1 MAYSDYGAFVT
12 CNGKRRTDKEDVAV
26 FASDIDTFGDNVNNI
41 PSGLRIWAHLIY
53 KRSNNET
60 PDYPDKDWV
69 EYIHHGIMGDGPM
82 RVVCHKQG
90 LPGIYY
96 WPEEVKCPEKIVIPE
111 TENNNFDRWDGYDIE
126 YESHGY
132 KFHFVSSKPYRAE
145 MVEPDGTHWECTYD
159 YLYGAGF
166 EDE

>member
-12 CNGKRRTDKEDVAV
+12 CNGERRTDKEDVAV
-26 FASDIDTFGDNVNNI
+26 FASDIDTFGDNVDNI

-53 KRSNNET
+53 KRSDKET

-96 WPEEVKCPEKIVIPE
+96 WPEEAEYPEKIVIPE
-111 TENNNFDRWDGYDIE
+111 TENDFDRWGDYDIE

-132 KFHFVSSKPYRAE
+132 KFHFTSGKPYLAV
-145 MVEPDGTHWECTYD
+145 MDEPDGTHWECTYD